1 MLQVYS
7 DGHLYL
13 NDVEARE
20 EGGTPA
26 IIESIRAALAFKI
39 KHVSNIKKYNMVF
52 MYKVC
57 VADSTK
63 IVNWCVQ
70 L

>member
-52 MYKVC
+52 M
-57 VADSTK
+57 
-63 IVNWCVQ
+63 
-70 L
+70 